1 MAELNTRN
9 TGALAGL
16 AAAVLF
22 GAGTPVAKLLLGEVG
37 PWLLAGL
44 LYTASGLAL
53 FGWRAL
59 RRSPRVHL
67 PRRDLP
73 PLAGA
78 VLFGGVLGPVLLMFG
93 LSQMPATGAS
103 LLLNAEG
110 LFTALIAWIVFRE
123 ATDRR
128 IVFGFALIAAG
139 AVVLSWPGV
148 PEFAGFWPA
157 AAVLGACLCWGI
169 DNNLTRQVALND
181 ATWLAAVKG
190 AVAGPVNLALGLLLG
205 AQLPSLGAVGAASAV
220 GVLSY
225 GVSLVLFITALS
237 RVGTARAGAYFSVAP
252 FFGTALAV
260 LLGEPITWTLL
271 VASAL
276 MAAGVGLHLTER
288 HEHEH
293 SHAGLT
299 HEHWHTHDDEHH
311 DHEHLPPVPPGTTH
325 RHEHTHSPV
334 THSHRHY
341 PDAHHRHGHDPAG

>member
-1 MAELNTRN
+1 MVSGRLS
-9 TGALAGL
+9 GPVAGL
-16 AAAVLF
+16 AAAALF
-22 GAGTPVAKLLLGEVG
+22 GAGTPIAKLLLGEVG

-59 RRSPRVHL
+59 RRSSPVHL
-67 PRRDLP
+67 PRGDLL

-78 VLFGGVLGPVLLMFG
+78 VCFGGVLGPVLLMFG

-128 IVFGFALIAAG
+128 VVFGFVLIAAG
-139 AVVLSWPGV
+139 AVVLSWPGI
-148 PEFAGFWPA
+148 PEFAGLWPA

-190 AVAGPVNLALGLLLG
+190 AVAGPVNLVIGLLIG
-205 AQLPSLGAVGAASAV
+205 ANLPGAGALTGAAAV

-252 FFGTALAV
+252 FFGAALAV
-260 LLGEPITWTLL
+260 ALGEPVTWTLL
-271 VASAL
+271 AASAL
-276 MAAGVGLHLTER
+276 MGAGVALHLTER
-288 HEHEH
+288 HEHPHTHPEL
-293 SHAGLT
+293 A
-299 HEHWHTHDDEHH
+299 HEHWHSHDDGHH
-311 DHEHLPPVPPGTTH
+311 DHEHSPPVPPGVAH
-325 RHEHTHSPV
+325 RHPHTHESIR
-334 THSHRHY
+334 HSHRHY
-341 PDAHHRHGHDPAG
+341 PDAHHRHGHEPEG